1 MENKK
6 IYLVIFEDN
15 DCGACSLGGDAKA
28 FLNREKAEAYA
39 KELNAD
45 SFNEDYFFDDYI
57 EDIGYHVHEI
67 EISE

>member
-6 IYLVIFEDN
+6 IYLVIFEDSY
-15 DCGACSLGGDAKA
+15 CGACSLGDEKA

-45 SFNEDYFFDDYI
+45 SLNEDYFFNDRI
-57 EDIGYHVHEI
+57 KDIGYHVHEI

>member
-6 IYLVIFEDN
+6 IYLVIFEDISCN
-15 DCGACSLGGDAKA
+15 IYSWGDEKA

-45 SFNEDYFFDDYI
+45 SFNKDFFYDDYV
-57 EDIGYHVHEI
+57 EEVGYHVHEI

>member
-15 DCGACSLGGDAKA
+15 DCGACCFGDEKA

-39 KELNAD
+39 KELNAG
-45 SFNEDYFFDDYI
+45 SFNEDFFSDYHI
-57 EDIGYHVHEI
+57 KDVGYHVHEI